1 MPFGKKSGP
10 NCPLDGFRQLE
21 KLFIHAFHLFSGL
34 IHPGG
39 AWDRV
44 AFRGAARQ
52 GIRGGSCEKIC
63 GDALKIELL
72 DAGDHFGGVAL
83 VVEFVESHYKCG
95 GFAVAADKVV
105 HLLHP
110 LIHQRMKRGVIL

>member
-10 NCPLDGFRQLE
+10 YCPLDGFRQLE

-39 AWDRV
+39 VWDRV

-52 GIRGGSCEKIC
+52 GVRLRSCGIVTIFRVIVPRAALSLEKLFKNR
-63 GDALKIELL
+63 A
-72 DAGDHFGGVAL
+72 ANAVN
-83 VVEFVESHYKCG
+83 
-95 GFAVAADKVV
+95 GFTPFARK
-105 HLLHP
+105 
-110 LIHQRMKRGVIL
+110 KF